1 MTVSNT
7 RIQHIRSSVPGKVPS
22 VTQLANGEIAV
33 NTHDGKLFFKK
44 DANGSLSI
52 VEIGPD
58 SVQNVLYVSK
68 SGNDANDGKSLSK
81 SFLTL
86 EAALAVAT
94 SGTTIYLKSGSYTE
108 NCPLEVPANVSI
120 VGDNAR
126 TTSLKAAVS
135 TNDIL
140 HLRNA
145 CYVTGITF
153 RDHTYPAAAVAFPST
168 GAGLITSS
176 PYIYNCSSITT
187 TGTGMR
193 IDGSKAT
200 GGRSMITANFTQLN
214 SGGIGVHILNKGFGQ
229 LVSIFTLFCDIG
241 VLCESGGQCD
251 MGNSNSAFGNYGL
264 KANGVSTVND
274 SGTATATVGKGFTS
288 ITVTGLAS
296 KPRYGDAILF
306 SSHTKY
312 YTVIDATALS
322 SGSSTVTIDE
332 GLDQDVLVNNTVT
345 FQQRSSI
352 LATGHT
358 FEYVG
363 SGTNAATALPQV
375 GGFPIQDNEVVED
388 SDGGGKVFF
397 TSSDQLGNFR
407 VGQDLIFNRAS
418 GTITGDTFDRSL
430 FAVMTPYILA
440 LEG

>member
-1 MTVSNT
+1 MSNT
-7 RIQHIRSSVPGKVPS
+7 RIQHRRTSVPGKIPTVS
-22 VTQLANGEIAV
+22 QLTDGEIAI

-44 DANGSLSI
+44 DANGNFSI

-68 SGNDANDGKSLSK
+68 SGNDASDGKSLSK

-94 SGTTIYLKSGSYTE
+94 SGTTIFLKSGSYTE
-108 NCPLEVPANVSI
+108 NCPLEVPTGVSI

-126 TTSLKAAVS
+126 TTSIKAAVS

-140 HLRNA
+140 HVRNA
-145 CYVTGITF
+145 CYVTGVTF
-153 RDHTYPAAAVAFPST
+153 KDHVYPAAAVAFPST

-200 GGRSMITANFTQLN
+200 GGRSMVSANFTQLN
-214 SGGIGVHILNKGFGQ
+214 SGGIGVHVLNKGFAQ
-229 LVSIFTLFCDIG
+229 LVSIFTLFCDVG

-251 MGNSNSAFGNYGL
+251 MGNSNSSFGNYGL
-264 KANGVSTVND
+264 KAVGVSAISD
-274 SGTATATVGKGFTS
+274 SGTATDTVGKGFDT
-288 ITVTGLAS
+288 ITVTGLTS
-296 KPRYGDAILF
+296 KPKYGDAIKF
-306 SSHTKY
+306 SSHNKY
-312 YTVIDATALS
+312 YTVIQSTALV
-322 SGSSTVTIDE
+322 SGTSTVTIDE

-363 SGTNAATALPQV
+363 SGISAATALPQV
-375 GGFPIQDNEVVED
+375 GGFPIQENEVVD
-388 SDGGGKVFF
+388 DNDGGGKVFF

-418 GTITGDTFDRSL
+418 GTITGETFDRSL

>member
-1 MTVSNT
+1 MSNT
-7 RIQHIRSSVPGKVPS
+7 RIQHRRTSVPGKIPTVS
-22 VTQLANGEIAV
+22 QLTDGEIAI

-44 DANGSLSI
+44 DANGNFSI

-68 SGNDANDGKSLSK
+68 SGNDASDGKSLSK

-94 SGTTIYLKSGSYTE
+94 NGTTIFLKSGSYTE
-108 NCPLEVPANVSI
+108 NCPLEVPTGVSI

-126 TTSLKAAVS
+126 TTSIKAAVS

-140 HLRNA
+140 HVRNA
-145 CYVTGITF
+145 CYVTGVTF
-153 RDHTYPAAAVAFPST
+153 KDHVYPAAAVAFPST

-200 GGRSMITANFTQLN
+200 GGRSMVSANFTQLN
-214 SGGIGVHILNKGFGQ
+214 SGGIGVHVLNKGFAQ
-229 LVSIFTLFCDIG
+229 LVSIFTLFCDVG

-251 MGNSNSAFGNYGL
+251 MGNSNSSFGNYGL
-264 KANGVSTVND
+264 KAVGVSAISD
-274 SGTATATVGKGFTS
+274 SGTATDTVGKGFDT
-288 ITVTGLAS
+288 ITVTGLTS
-296 KPRYGDAILF
+296 KPKYGDAIKF
-306 SSHTKY
+306 SSHNKY
-312 YTVIDATALS
+312 YTVIQSTALV
-322 SGSSTVTIDE
+322 SGTSTVTIDE

-363 SGTNAATALPQV
+363 SGISAATALPQV
-375 GGFPIQDNEVVED
+375 GGFPIQENEVVD
-388 SDGGGKVFF
+388 DNDGGGKVFF

-418 GTITGDTFDRSL
+418 GTITGETFDRSL

>member
-1 MTVSNT
+1 MSNT
-7 RIQHIRSSVPGKVPS
+7 RIQHIRSSVPGRIPS
-22 VTQLANGEIAV
+22 VSQLANGEIAL

-58 SVQNVLYVSK
+58 TAQNVLYVSK
-68 SGNDANDGKSLSK
+68 SGNDASDGKSLSRA
-81 SFLTL
+81 FLTL

-108 NCPLEVPANVSI
+108 NCPLEVPAGVSI

-140 HLRNA
+140 HVRNS

-153 RDHTYPAAAVAFPST
+153 KDHISPAAAIAFPDT

-176 PYIYNCSSITT
+176 PYVYNCSSITT

-214 SGGIGVHILNKGFGQ
+214 AGGIGVHVLNKGFAQ
-229 LVSIFTLFCDIG
+229 LVSIFTLFCDVG

-251 MGNSNSAFGNYGL
+251 MGNSNSSFGNYGL
-264 KANGVSTVND
+264 VAIGVSAALD
-274 SGTATATVGKGFTS
+274 SGTVSSTVIKGFS
-288 ITVTGLAS
+288 VITVTGLS
-296 KPRYGDAILF
+296 SRPRYGDAILF
-306 SSHTKY
+306 SSHNKY
-312 YTVIDATALS
+312 YTVIDATTLS

-332 GLDQDVLVNNTVT
+332 GLDQDVITGNTVT
-345 FQQRSSI
+345 FHKRSSI

-375 GGFPIQDNEVVED
+375 GGFPIQENEVIED

-407 VGQDLIFNRAS
+407 VGQDLTFNRAS
-418 GTITGDTFDRSL
+418 GTITGVTFDRSL

>member
-1 MTVSNT
+1 MSNT

-52 VEIGPD
+52 VGIGSD
-58 SVQNVLYVSK
+58 AVENVLYVSK
-68 SGNDANDGKSLSK
+68 SGNNANDGKSLSG

-94 SGTTIYLKSGSYTE
+94 SGTTIFLKSGDYTE
-108 NCPLEVPANVSI
+108 NCPLQVPANVSI

-126 TTSLKAAVS
+126 TTTLRAAVS

-140 HLRNA
+140 HVRNA

-153 RDHTYPAAAVAFPST
+153 RGHVAPAAAIAFPST
-168 GAGLITSS
+168 GAGVITSS

-187 TGTGMR
+187 TGTGIR
-193 IDGSKAT
+193 VDGSKAS
-200 GGRSMITANFTQLN
+200 GGRSMVSANFTQLN
-214 SGGIGVHILNKGFGQ
+214 SGGIGVHIFNKGFAQ

-264 KANGVSTVND
+264 KATGVSTVSD
-274 SGTATATVGKGFTS
+274 SGTVTDTVIKGFSS
-288 ITVTGLAS
+288 ITVTGLSS
-296 KPRYGDAILF
+296 KPKYGDAIKF
-306 SSHTKY
+306 SSHNKY
-312 YTVIDATALS
+312 YTVIESTALV
-322 SGSSTVTIDE
+322 SGTATVTIDE
-332 GLDQDVLVNNTVT
+332 GLDEDVLLNNTVT

-363 SGTNAATALPQV
+363 SGTNAATALPQG
-375 GGFPIQDNEVVED
+375 GGFPIQENEVVDDE
-388 SDGGGKVFF
+388 DGGGKVFF

-418 GTITGDTFDRSL
+418 GTITGQTFDRSL

>member
-1 MTVSNT
+1 MSNT
-7 RIQHIRSSVPGKVPS
+7 RIQHIRSSVPGRIPS
-22 VTQLANGEIAV
+22 VSQLANGEIAV

-58 SVQNVLYVSK
+58 TAQNVLYVSK
-68 SGNDANDGKSLSK
+68 SGNNSSDGKSLTSA
-81 SFLTL
+81 FLTL

-94 SGTTIYLKSGSYTE
+94 TGTTIYLKSGSYTE
-108 NCPLEVPANVSI
+108 NCPLEVPAGVSI

-140 HLRNA
+140 HVRNS
-145 CYVTGITF
+145 CYITGITF
-153 RDHTYPAAAVAFPST
+153 RDHVSPAAAVAFPDS

-176 PYIYNCSSITT
+176 PYVYNCSSITT

-214 SGGIGVHILNKGFGQ
+214 SGGIGVHVLNKGFAQ

-251 MGNSNSAFGNYGL
+251 MGNSNSSFGNYGL
-264 KANGVSTVND
+264 KAIGVSTALD
-274 SGTATATVGKGFTS
+274 SGTVSATVGKGFS
-288 ITVTGLAS
+288 VITVTGLS
-296 KPRYGDAILF
+296 SRPRYGDAILF
-306 SSHTKY
+306 SSHNKY
-312 YTVIDATALS
+312 YTVIEATALS
-322 SGSSTVTIDE
+322 SGSSIVTIDE
-332 GLDQDVLVNNTVT
+332 GLDQEVLASNTVT
-345 FQQRSSI
+345 FHKRSSI

-375 GGFPIQDNEVVED
+375 GGFPIQENEVIED

-418 GTITGDTFDRSL
+418 GTITGETFDRSL